1 MPSGTDR
8 RGPGLS
14 GAIALSFRDI
24 AEHVFHS
31 LSLGVI
37 VFDPELRVV
46 LRNQAAESMLP
57 AGDSIAEIL
66 DSAAVES
73 RYENWAKQLR
83 QVIETSQQRT
93 FDGVTCKVAEGETRL
108 LNLRC
113 AALTDVT
120 TGQAIGG
127 LLIVEDATV
136 RITMERR
143 LAVSE
148 RLAAVGKLAAR
159 VAHELNNPLDGI
171 MRYINL
177 AIRVTESGGP
187 SEQAI
192 RYLNEAYK
200 GLSRMVKIIGDLLE
214 FSRTS
219 YAVFEEANVN
229 RFVEDAIKAL
239 QDKAGMA
246 RVAIVSVLDE
256 GMPVL
261 RAGSNLFQVFCNL
274 IKNAIDAMPDGGTL
288 TITTKKADRDVLVIF
303 EDTGAGLPEDVE
315 QIFQPFFTTKPPG
328 QGTGLGL
335 AICKDIVEK
344 YNGKIYAEN
353 RPEGGARFTVV
364 IPADS
369 LAAPGKSP

>member
-192 RYLNEAYK
+192 RYLNEAHK